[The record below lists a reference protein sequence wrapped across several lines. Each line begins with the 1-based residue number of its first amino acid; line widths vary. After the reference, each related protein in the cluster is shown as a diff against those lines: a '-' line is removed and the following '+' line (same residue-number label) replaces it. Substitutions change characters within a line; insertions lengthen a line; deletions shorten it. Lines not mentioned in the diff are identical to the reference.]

1 MALPTQEKN
10 IYRKKSFNPRAPNLT
25 AHPFSDQ
32 PAMIEGDNK
41 TEAKKNQTNDPI
53 CIVGIGIHRND
64 TNPKRPFP
72 PIAMK
77 CLRPTTTDGLGVGR
91 AGERRRRYT
100 KMAQTF
106 AEAKLENLYRTGAI
120 FLHFFVANAPNV
132 VNEDSEIGCRR
143 TCNCCYQVVGIPHL
157 PGPALN
163 GRYCQPRSPRMDGVG
178 DRWWRPGA
186 SGAKRSMGSTLCR

>member
-1 MALPTQEKN
+1 
-10 IYRKKSFNPRAPNLT
+10 
-25 AHPFSDQ
+25 
-32 PAMIEGDNK
+32 
-41 TEAKKNQTNDPI
+41 
-53 CIVGIGIHRND
+53 
-64 TNPKRPFP
+64 
-72 PIAMK
+72 MK

-120 FLHFFVANAPNV
+120 FLHFFVAAPNA

-163 GRYCQPRSPRMDGVG
+163 GRYCQPRSPRMDRVG
-178 DRWWRPGA
+178 WPGA
-186 SGAKRSMGSTLCR
+186 SGAKRSMGSTLCRWHLNISCPRPFLYYGIIIFIFIEPTADGACASLWPYISMNGGRRIENRFLSSARSDRRCRSRQ